1 MRLVLKSTLIFIFT
15 GSILT
20 LVIVCHCRGVTDR
33 AIRRAVRQ
41 GASTRRQVAQACG
54 AGAGC
59 GGCRISV
66 QKILESEDRSSERS
80 VSGAIGDLAPTR

>member
-1 MRLVLKSTLIFIFT
+1 
-15 GSILT
+15 
-20 LVIVCHCRGVTDR
+20 VTDR
-33 AIRRAVRQ
+33 AVRRAVRR
-41 GASTRRQVAQACG
+41 GATTRREIAQACG

-66 QKILESEDRSSERS
+66 QAILESEDRTSERS